1 MLFHF
6 AFNKIVVTYHEKY
19 VEYRRILLLFLA
31 FFSSYIMAN
40 ILFPA
45 LSK

>member
-6 AFNKIVVTYHEKY
+6 ALNKIVVTYLEKY

-31 FFSSYIMAN
+31 FFSYFILAN